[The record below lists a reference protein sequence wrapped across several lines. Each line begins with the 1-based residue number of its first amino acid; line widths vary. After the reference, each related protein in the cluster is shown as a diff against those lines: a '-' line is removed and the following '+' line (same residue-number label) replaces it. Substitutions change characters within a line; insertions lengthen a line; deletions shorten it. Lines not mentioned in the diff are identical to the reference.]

1 MARTVHHRITP
12 KTMTSSLASLS
23 PAIGVSHRRLL
34 RGLSLITLFGSLVG
48 VTLAQTDPN
57 ATDNANRRS
66 RRAAQADASGDTS
79 GNNRR
84 GNFDP
89 QQMQQQMLDRLR
101 ETLGVTD
108 DAEWKIITDRLTVV
122 MELRRNSA
130 GGMRGGFRGGNPA
143 DANGGGGRRG
153 STGASP
159 ETDALR
165 QAVMDKLPDAEIKSR
180 MERLREVRKA
190 NEEKLTKAQ
199 EELRAVLSVRQEAVA
214 VMYGLLP

>member
-1 MARTVHHRITP
+1 
-12 KTMTSSLASLS
+12 MTSFLASLS

-66 RRAAQADASGDTS
+66 RRAAQADASGGDTS
-79 GNNRR
+79 GNRGR

-108 DAEWKIITDRLTVV
+108 DSEWKIITDRLTVV
-122 MELRRNSA
+122 MELRRNGA
-130 GGMRGGFRGGNPA
+130 GGGFGAMRGGRGGNPA
-143 DANGGGGRRG
+143 DANGGGRRG
-153 STGASP
+153 GSGGSP

-165 QAVMDKLPDAEIKSR
+165 QAVADKLPDAEIKSR